1 VVEAGDY
8 ESLPGQFESKVIQDL
23 TERLA
28 ELKREYARLSTT
40 FNADYPRVK
49 EIQSQI
55 EEISTAIQEQ
65 RKDAASQITATIWRR
80 SAGRIWFA
88 TDSARNKNG

>member
-1 VVEAGDY
+1 
-8 ESLPGQFESKVIQDL
+8 LPGEFESKVIQDL

-28 ELKREYARLSTT
+28 ELKREHSRLSTT

-55 EEISTAIQEQ
+55 EEIAAAIQEQ
-65 RKDAASQITATIWRR
+65 RKDAAGRVTNGYLAAVRR
-80 SAGRIWFA
+80 ENLVRQALHQEQ
-88 TDSARNKNG
+88 NK

>member
-1 VVEAGDY
+1 VVESGDY
-8 ESLPGQFESKVIQDL
+8 EHLPGEFESKVIQDL

-28 ELKREYARLSTT
+28 ELKREHAKLSTT

-55 EEISTAIQEQ
+55 DEIAAAIQEQ
-65 RKDAASQITATIWRR
+65 RKDAASQINSDYFA
-80 SAGRIWFA
+80 AVGRENLVRDA
-88 TDSARNKNG
+88 LHQDKNS